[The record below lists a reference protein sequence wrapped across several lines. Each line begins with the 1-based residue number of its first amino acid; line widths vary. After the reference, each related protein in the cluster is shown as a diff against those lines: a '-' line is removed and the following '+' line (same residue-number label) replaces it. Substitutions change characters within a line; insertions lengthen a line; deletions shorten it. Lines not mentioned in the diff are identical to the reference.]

1 MQIDFGPIFAEN
13 GNEIYFLA
21 AIDRFSEFPIACIY
35 ETVNRPNVLKFLDKY
50 IETQGIA
57 RSIRLNQAKYL
68 VLHQVKTFCNR
79 KDIEIIEAHV
89 NDHRAIGL
97 VERLIQTIKN
107 RLACIKQEKPANS
120 SFNTKHAQKIII
132 HKLRICVQKTTTIS
146 PSEALFGR
154 KPITPLSMISKPELS
169 NLSYENIV
177 NYYLDKYTFNPE
189 AVLPDDK
196 WINGYQSG
204 IEVEKGMTRA
214 TKDAKSE
221 SDKVRTE
228 NCDFSDLDFAGQC
241 LSPKE
246 QST

>member
-21 AIDRFSEFPIACIY
+21 AIYRFSEFPIACID
-35 ETVNRPNVLKFLDKY
+35 ETVKRPNVLKFLDKY

-57 RSIRLNQAKYL
+57 RSIRLNPSKYL

-79 KDIEIIEAHV
+79 NDIEIIEAHV
-89 NDHRAIGL
+89 SDHRAIGL

-132 HKLRICVQKTTTIS
+132 HQLRICMQKTTTIS
-146 PSEALFGR
+146 PSKEQFGR
-154 KPITPLSMISKPELS
+154 KPITPLSMISTQPELS
-169 NLSYENIV
+169 NLSYENIL

-196 WINGYQSG
+196 WINGYQA
-204 IEVEKGMTRA
+204 V
-214 TKDAKSE
+214 
-221 SDKVRTE
+221 
-228 NCDFSDLDFAGQC
+228 
-241 LSPKE
+241 
-246 QST
+246 